1 MDVFAFVILITIIGG
16 GIHLTKLWIYRR
28 AKGNG
33 ARAESL
39 EREVNELRERV
50 EALER
55 IVTDDKYA
63 LDREIEKLEGD

>member
-1 MDVFAFVILITIIGG
+1 MHVFEFVILITIIGG
-16 GIHLTKLWIYRR
+16 GIHLTKLWIRR
-28 AKGNG
+28 CTKGYG
-33 ARAESL
+33 VRAESL
-39 EREVNELRERV
+39 EREVDELRERV

>member
-16 GIHLTKLWIYRR
+16 GIHLTKLWIRR
-28 AKGNG
+28 RTKGYG
-33 ARAESL
+33 VRAETL
-39 EREVNELRERV
+39 EREVDELRERV

-63 LDREIEKLEGD
+63 LDREIEKLEDD